1 MLLLISGQLSWAQ
14 VDPNQK
20 LNYKPWVVV
29 NKMDNRAGDMSGK
42 LFALE
47 ESSIVLINPVT
58 PGPMNLWV
66 ILISNQQE
74 IF

>member
-1 MLLLISGQLSWAQ
+1 MKRLLFWMLLLISGQLSWAQ

-42 LFALE
+42 LLPWKNRA
-47 ESSIVLINPVT
+47 
-58 PGPMNLWV
+58 
-66 ILISNQQE
+66 
-74 IF
+74 